1 MRGPA
6 KGTVREPMR
15 AAAHKRRLETALSG
29 IGGFCR
35 GLDEIDVTKALTA
48 LSDDERQSWTR
59 HARSYS
65 RHLSQFARLLSQEPN
80 RAEATQD

>member
-1 MRGPA
+1 MGGPA

-35 GLDEIDVTKALTA
+35 GLDDIDVIKAITALT
-48 LSDDERQSWTR
+48 DDERQAWTR
-59 HARSYS
+59 HAKSYS
-65 RHLSQFARLLSQEPN
+65 RHLSQFARLLSQEPQN
-80 RAEATQD
+80 AEAPQD